1 LAEAIYPVTTSTS
14 PHAPA
19 LRTTKAQSMA
29 GDERPGKPQRRYDL
43 CAEEGV
49 EIAQAAGSRTILAV
63 LDNYLSYNN
72 LFGY

>member
-1 LAEAIYPVTTSTS
+1 
-14 PHAPA
+14 
-19 LRTTKAQSMA
+19 MA